1 MMRNYVWTFGACDLE
16 RKIQLKIKRN
26 IIGSIT
32 ERNEQLEKI
41 KQNLISQCNE
51 ELSKN
56 TLHNMLQT
64 PEEAFE

>member
-41 KQNLISQCNE
+41 NQNLISQCNE

-56 TLHNMLQT
+56 TLHNMN
-64 PEEAFE
+64 